1 MGQEN
6 TDIAGS
12 LMNAAGDKDHAK
24 MESFSSAELW
34 TDFCGRGNILGWT
47 DSS

>member
-12 LMNAAGDKDHAK
+12 LMNAAGCKK